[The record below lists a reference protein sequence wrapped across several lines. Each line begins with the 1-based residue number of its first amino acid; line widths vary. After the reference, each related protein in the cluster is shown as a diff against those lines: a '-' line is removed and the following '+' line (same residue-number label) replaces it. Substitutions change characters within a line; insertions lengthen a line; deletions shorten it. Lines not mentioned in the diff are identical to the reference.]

1 MAVFIILSFCVINT
15 LCYES
20 GSSELNRIEFTPL
33 YETIIYSDIADIIKD
48 YENNAN
54 PPIETLTNKDDDSE
68 SDENIEDLLSEYQHY
83 LEKAHKQRRNYV
95 DKSKTKNKVPLLQR
109 DRYSKSLAAKT
120 NKHDDFY
127 YNPNT
132 IPFPK
137 TQFNAPLDFLIPI
150 NMMRSSPYYGEPI
163 KQQVDP
169 AKQFPT
175 DQVSSDVKMLNLPPV
190 MPSLIR
196 EKIPSSCYC
205 EADTFPCE
213 CGCKQC
219 LIALE
224 PSPRRKQIVEEKSKA
239 TATEASSNKD
249 VRPMSDNTINIKIK
263 VDVQFPQV
271 QQGLGEIL
279 MNKTNEKT
287 IERGSISKESNIN
300 LPFPFFG
307 FPFPLEM
314 YDLQKTNKNTAPI
327 HKITIHRKKKS
338 KAGSNGKRHRK
349 KVITYHDLKLEQEH
363 STSPNV
369 DESYKTSDSGQKI
382 ESNIKMNQANDWN
395 NTQIVEQANTMYTDI
410 FIDKT
415 TKLPIMNNTKTD
427 DNIYFMVNISNSF
440 DNTTEDVHKNENS
453 IETDFTRGNSN
464 ASTEEPSL
472 RKKREV
478 TKQNSSAIEISD
490 RKKISQAQKIS
501 INLNETIKKTDKSLP
516 DDDELLY
523 WPNNSK
529 GLALVNS
536 KNITSLILDRE
547 SNKEKLNLSAETIRH
562 NRSKALEEAIFGKV
576 DWNDVGTVAPAFMSF
591 MGKYIRGA
599 LSFCSDSIC
608 HSMKC
613 AEMMC
618 VHRTCKPT
626 DRTNNRGHCAGS
638 NTTDSVASMESIMDL
653 PSNIALETVDI
664 LQQKMLGKLFGKA
677 TISIGSKCVT
687 FTASRK
693 SFTKV
698 KCTPKELD
706 ATGHCSISKITK
718 IA

>member
-1 MAVFIILSFCVINT
+1 MAVLIILSFCVINA

-54 PPIETLTNKDDDSE
+54 PPLETFTNNDDNSE

-83 LEKAHKQRRNYV
+83 LEKAHKQRRNYL
-95 DKSKTKNKVPLLQR
+95 DKSKGKNKVPLTQR

-120 NKHDDFY
+120 NKHEDFY

-169 AKQFPT
+169 AKQFPIE
-175 DQVSSDVKMLNLPPV
+175 QASPDVKMLNLPSGV
-190 MPSLIR
+190 SSSVR
-196 EKIPSSCYC
+196 DKIPSSCYC
-205 EADTFPCE
+205 DADTFPCE

-219 LIALE
+219 LIAFPE
-224 PSPRRKQIVEEKSKA
+224 PGARRKQNVDEKGKP
-239 TATEASSNKD
+239 TAIETSLNKD
-249 VRPMSDNTINIKIK
+249 VRPISDNTINIKIK

-271 QQGLGEIL
+271 QQGLGEML
-279 MNKTNEKT
+279 MNKTNDKI

-300 LPFPFFG
+300 LPFPFLG

-314 YDLQKTNKNTAPI
+314 YDLQKTNKNTPPI
-327 HKITIHRKKKS
+327 HKITIHRKKKA

-363 STSPNV
+363 STPPNV
-369 DESYKTSDSGQKI
+369 DESYKTSDLKQKI
-382 ESNIKMNQANDWN
+382 ETNTKINQSNDWN
-395 NTQIVEQANTMYTDI
+395 NTHVEQANIIYTDN

-415 TKLPIMNNTKTD
+415 TKIPNTNDTKTD
-427 DNIYFMVNISNSF
+427 DNNDIMVNITHSY
-440 DNTTEDVHKNENS
+440 DNATEDARRNENS
-453 IETDFTRGNSN
+453 IETDYTRGTSN
-464 ASTEEPSL
+464 ASTEEPSS

-478 TKQNSSAIEISD
+478 TSQNSSAIEISD
-490 RKKISQAQKIS
+490 PKNVSEQQKINMNS
-501 INLNETIKKTDKSLP
+501 SETIKKTDKFLS
-516 DDDELLY
+516 DNDELLY
-523 WPNNSK
+523 WPNNAK

-536 KNITSLILDRE
+536 KNITSIILDRE

-576 DWNDVGTVAPAFMSF
+576 DWNDVDTVAPAFLSF

-618 VHRTCKPT
+618 VHRTCAPT

-653 PSNIALETVDI
+653 PSTLALETVDI

-687 FTASRK
+687 FTASKK

-706 ATGHCSISKITK
+706 ATGHCSVSKTTK
-718 IA
+718 VA